1 MAMEFMRS
9 NLALVLMILNIT
21 VIILIFYY
29 SFALSSG
36 GVTILIIDSV
46 AIFFLVLFFI
56 TFFLNDN
63 ECCSEDEKIN
73 KDFPIGSCFGVCTCC
88 PPYRQCDMDYEKCCN
103 CDMQCSGVDSLAGC
117 CAMFIVMILFFVVA
131 SFVLL
136 IICAIGLAGKHYVR
150 VFSSFVLFVLD
161 LAIAILSLLII
172 IKEVE
177 IYAIL
182 ILSLSLF
189 TAIFNLA
196 SVLLPNVDCCSV
208 LSYESEL
215 QDNTEDENTDY
226 DPPQNTN
233 TENNNQLNIQFKEY
247 STEEYPE
254 KPYYE
259 NKV

>member
-1 MAMEFMRS
+1 MKFMRS
-9 NLALVLMILNIT
+9 NLALILMLLNLT
-21 VIILIFYY
+21 VITLIFYF
-29 SFALSSG
+29 SLFLSSG
-36 GVTILIIDSV
+36 QSKFIFIDLA
-46 AIFFLVLFFI
+46 AIFFLILFFV
-56 TFFLNDN
+56 TFFLNNN
-63 ECCSEDEKIN
+63 ECCSKDEKIN
-73 KDFPIGSCFGVCTCC
+73 KDFPVGSCFGACTCC
-88 PPYRQCDMDYEKCCN
+88 PPYRKCDMDCDKLFKCN
-103 CDMQCSGVDSLAGC
+103 NIEAGNSLAEC
-117 CAMFIVMILFFVVA
+117 LLILIVILIFYVVLA
-131 SFVLL
+131 IVLL
-136 IICAIGLAGKHYVR
+136 IIFCIGAAGKHYVR

-161 LAIAILSLLII
+161 LVIAILSLLII